1 MRAVVEA
8 AEGFRL
14 LFPSFADISLEDGWG
29 GPIDVSPTH
38 LPAFGSLAS
47 SPNLFYA
54 LGYTGNGVAPS
65 HLAGR
70 VLADL
75 VTGADTDA
83 TRLPM
88 VNPKPRMFPPEPFRS
103 IGAAVVRRAII
114 ANDTAE
120 ERGVKPN
127 PIAATIA
134 RMPRRMGFL
143 LGP

>member
-1 MRAVVEA
+1 V
-8 AEGFRL
+8 
-14 LFPSFADISLEDGWG
+14 
-29 GPIDVSPTH
+29 
-38 LPAFGSLAS
+38 
-47 SPNLFYA
+47 FYA

-75 VTGADTDA
+75 VTGADTEA

-88 VNPKPRMFPPEPFRS
+88 VNTKPRMFPPEPFRS

-127 PIAATIA
+127 PIVAAIA

>member
-1 MRAVVEA
+1 MPAGLNLAGKALTPGAQRSWWLREALA
-8 AEGFRL
+8 AEDDRSCPPLTEDVKADVVIVGGGF
-14 LFPSFADISLEDGWG
+14 
-29 GPIDVSPTH
+29 
-38 LPAFGSLAS
+38 
-47 SPNLFYA
+47 
-54 LGYTGNGVAPS
+54 TGLWTGQ
-65 HLAGR
+65 

-88 VNPKPRMFPPEPFRS
+88 VNRKPRLFPPEPFRS

-114 ANDTAE
+114 AKDTAE
-120 ERGVKPN
+120 ERGVRPN
-127 PIAATIA
+127 PLAAAIV